1 MLISQA
7 LRIRSKQVI
16 AFVGAGG
23 KSTALFRL
31 ADELVAQNQRVIT
44 TTTTHL
50 SAAQVRGR
58 GSVILRYGPSPA
70 FLARVRDALRA
81 NPHVTIVGGDAPGDK
96 VAGIPPARIEELAA
110 LEPVD
115 AILVE
120 ADGARR
126 LPLKAPA
133 AHEPVVPAAT
143 TLLVPVAGMGAV
155 GAPLDDEH
163 VHRPRVIA
171 ALTGSQ
177 PGAEI
182 TPAILARLLSH
193 PEGGLKGKPSAAR
206 AIVLLN
212 QVETEAER
220 SAARAV
226 ARLLLRHDEIDAV
239 AIGAVRDAANPI
251 QETCRRVAAIVLAAG
266 AGTRMGERVK
276 QLLPWRG
283 RTLIQNALEIAER
296 SQADETILVL
306 GARADGIRA
315 AIGLVPAR
323 IVENPDWEQGH
334 STSIRAGLAA
344 LGPHVDA
351 VVFINADQP
360 LLTPGII
367 DALIQRYAATGAHI
381 VVPLYAGKRGSPALF
396 DRTHFAELMRLH
408 GELGGREVL
417 AHHPVESVEFADSAA
432 GLDIDTPEDYA
443 SLQ

>member
-7 LRIRSKQVI
+7 LRIHPKAVV

-31 ADELVAQNQRVIT
+31 ADELVAQNWRVIT

-50 SAAQVRGR
+50 SAAQVQGR
-58 GSVILRYGPSPA
+58 GSVVLRYGPSPA
-70 FLARVRDALRA
+70 FLARVRDALRT
-81 NPHVTIVGGDAPGDK
+81 NLHVTIVGGEAPGDK
-96 VAGIPPARIEELAA
+96 VAGIPPARIEELAV

-120 ADGARR
+120 ADGARM

-143 TLLVPVAGMGAV
+143 TLLVPVAGMSAI

-163 VHRPRVIA
+163 AHRPRVIA

-177 PGAEI
+177 LGAEI
-182 TPAILARLLSH
+182 TPAILARVLSH
-193 PEGGLKGKPSAAR
+193 PAGGLKGKPSGAR
-206 AIVLLN
+206 VIALVN
-212 QVETEAER
+212 QVETEAQR
-220 SAARAV
+220 LAARTV
-226 ARLLLRHDEIDAV
+226 AHLLLGHSEIDAV

-251 QETCRRVAAIVLAAG
+251 QETYRRVAAIVLAAG

-296 SQADETILVL
+296 SQVDETILVL
-306 GARADGIRA
+306 GARAEEIRA
-315 AIGLVPAR
+315 AIGPVPAR
-323 IVENPDWEQGH
+323 IVANPDWEQGH
-334 STSIRAGLAA
+334 SSSIRAGLAA
-344 LGPHVDA
+344 LAPQFDA
-351 VVFINADQP
+351 AVFVNADQP
-360 LLTPGII
+360 LLTPSII

-381 VVPLYAGKRGSPALF
+381 VVPLYAGKRGSPVLF
-396 DRTHFAELMRLH
+396 DRTHFAELMKLH
-408 GELGGREVL
+408 GEQGGREVL

-432 GLDIDTPEDYA
+432 GFDIDTPEDYQ
-443 SLQ
+443 SIQ